1 MISPWVPGARPVPG
15 QARVLQGSSGDHGVC
30 KGPLAAQQAGLH
42 RTRVYNRTR
51 SIFWFGS
58 QINHCL
64 QCTRRNQTSPHC
76 CCRQSPRRPGML
88 FGLWAGSVGEGGP
101 VLALGS
107 WGPQLCPRAP
117 ASLCYNTELTLLAS
131 HSTRLAKHHHSP
143 QPTRASQRD
152 REPQSGSARKK
163 RARRQGDLLHDTAQS
178 LVLSGPQFPQ
188 SIVLA
193 QRL

>member
-1 MISPWVPGARPVPG
+1 MPGRYQGKRGCFRGAPGTTESVRGLWLPSRRVSTGPVFIIELGLYFGLGARLIIAYNAQGETRHHLTVAADSLPVGRGCYLGFG
-15 QARVLQGSSGDHGVC
+15 QGVW
-30 KGPLAAQQAGLH
+30 G
-42 RTRVYNRTR
+42 R
-51 SIFWFGS
+51 
-58 QINHCL
+58 
-64 QCTRRNQTSPHC
+64 
-76 CCRQSPRRPGML
+76 
-88 FGLWAGSVGEGGP
+88 GGP
-101 VLALGS
+101 VLARGS

-117 ASLCYNTELTLLAS
+117 ASLCYNTELTMLAS